1 MTDAESLYETTKNM
15 ADQALREAQEA
26 YDDSLDIF
34 STAESIVLPNID
46 VDIMKDDAQDIK
58 DEVRVSVLWN
68 ILVIDWCW
76 QSWSDKH

>member
-58 DEVRVSVLWN
+58 DEVRVSVL
-68 ILVIDWCW
+68 
-76 QSWSDKH
+76 